1 MTNIL
6 QFITCFRVK
15 MDMKTLVY
23 LLSKF
28 RNDKKFVITFSFFQK
43 TFRFIR
49 IMLFTCIYKYSNSC
63 EACKYLLN
71 KSRNQ
76 KMDLNGTIMY
86 P

>member
-28 RNDKKFVITFSFFQK
+28 RNDKNCNYFFIFSEN
-43 TFRFIR
+43 I
-49 IMLFTCIYKYSNSC
+49 
-63 EACKYLLN
+63 
-71 KSRNQ
+71 
-76 KMDLNGTIMY
+76 
-86 P
+86 